1 MLLHRPLAG
10 TGEEEGPQGSIRVN
24 VEMQY
29 KLGEK
34 TEARLQEKG
43 AWCIEEVTIRE
54 HYYDTESFHLASQQT
69 WLSKQG
75 SQWRMIIGNNPY
87 SSNNMPPEPEN
98 QAAGSGC
105 PSTVWGEEL
114 CVDRDETEG
123 PKGCEDNP
131 LSIPEIGQIQ
141 GQPCPPAPQYRELTG
156 HTPIIQHLAHCLGVP
171 VREQESC
178 SSTEAMKAFLELAGI
193 QSYGSWT
200 RARRL
205 EYKLPG
211 DDCTLEVQ
219 KNHSV
224 GGSAN
229 NETALLS
236 MRADILHIGHEL
248 EKMEKV
254 AAELDIRSLSP
265 N

>member
-1 MLLHRPLAG
+1 LAQGFNLL
-10 TGEEEGPQGSIRVN
+10 
-24 VEMQY
+24 QY

-43 AWCIEEVTIRE
+43 AWCIKEVTIRE

-141 GQPCPPAPQYRELTG
+141 GPQHCVTSSLFRYGYSINMSIKLF
-156 HTPIIQHLAHCLGVP
+156 PLSFLA
-171 VREQESC
+171 
-178 SSTEAMKAFLELAGI
+178 
-193 QSYGSWT
+193 
-200 RARRL
+200 
-205 EYKLPG
+205 
-211 DDCTLEVQ
+211 
-219 KNHSV
+219 
-224 GGSAN
+224 
-229 NETALLS
+229 
-236 MRADILHIGHEL
+236 
-248 EKMEKV
+248 
-254 AAELDIRSLSP
+254 
-265 N
+265 

>member
-1 MLLHRPLAG
+1 MFPHRPLAG

-24 VEMQY
+24 VELQY

-43 AWCIEEVTIRE
+43 AWSIEEVTIRE

-87 SSNNMPPEPEN
+87 SSNNMPPEPES

-105 PSTVWGEEL
+105 PST
-114 CVDRDETEG
+114 
-123 PKGCEDNP
+123 
-131 LSIPEIGQIQ
+131 S
-141 GQPCPPAPQYRELTG
+141 QPCPPAPQYRELTG

-200 RARRL
+200 SARRL

-211 DDCTLEVQ
+211 DDCTLVVQ

-236 MRADILHIGHEL
+236 MRADILHIGYEL

-254 AAELDIRSLSP
+254 AAELDLRPLSP